1 MLCFCASDSH
11 INHLKEPYA
20 VSIRRVLLFFF
31 ICLVYI
37 YIYIHGEGG

>member
-31 ICLVYI
+31 ICLVY
-37 YIYIHGEGG
+37 GQDQSSTEGS